1 MLVRLA
7 TVRMR
12 HAALLSLAM
21 LALVAPAPAQAAPS
35 AYKFEVLKNSCT
47 DSGKDFGHG
56 EVLLKVKVSESGA
69 SGANKFVLKAVAQ
82 HFKPSTKKWVDEF
95 TFDKVT
101 VKFVDDGNS
110 YYHVRWFAYDP
121 RENKEH
127 RIVLVMKVL
136 HNKHVLAKRTVIS
149 KSC

>member
-1 MLVRLA
+1 MLNRLA
-7 TVRMR
+7 RARLRSAV
-12 HAALLSLAM
+12 LLSLAV
-21 LALVAPAPAQAAPS
+21 LAVVAPVPTQAAPS
-35 AYKFEVLKNSCT
+35 DYRFEVLKNSCT

-56 EVLLKVKVSESGA
+56 EVLLKVKVSEIGA
-69 SGANKFVLKAVAQ
+69 SGANKFTLKAVAQ

-121 RENKEH
+121 RENKDH
-127 RIVLVMKVL
+127 RIVLVMKVW
-136 HNKHVLAKRTVIS
+136 HNKQLLAKRTVIS